1 MIKGIHHVG
10 LTLADARETAQFYA
24 DAAQFVALNADT
36 LHIPV
41 GNNVIEIEG
50 ASWLQAPNAYLRLLE
65 PLMSCIS
72 EAPRKD
78 RREVA
83 EAGIVHV
90 CLQSVSIE
98 DLYQKFER
106 AGANFHAPPVDLGT
120 GFLYSYA
127 RDNENNVVELEGVPP
142 VWEDTTP
149 WVAHVSFSSAD
160 IDRLADFYAKVFG
173 QTAIKSPR
181 FGPSRRMDLVS
192 GMVNTEFR
200 AAWIPAG
207 NMQIEVIQYFVP
219 PTLANNAERNL
230 GDVGYSYVCFEVD
243 DMSASIAHLH
253 SLGATQSA
261 ALAKLTEP
269 NRYFCADPDGNILLL
284 LSLGTAERE
293 FAISKLPDATVVNRM
308 AAALDARKARLQE
321 QKAKP

>member
-10 LTLADARETAQFYA
+10 LTLANACEAAQFYQ
-24 DAAQFVALNADT
+24 DAAAFQPLNAKT
-36 LHIPV
+36 LHLPV
-41 GNNVIEIEG
+41 GNSAIEIEG
-50 ASWLQAPNAYLRLLE
+50 ASWLQTPNAYLRLLE
-65 PLMSCIS
+65 PSVP
-72 EAPRKD
+72 EVPRKD

-90 CLQSVSIE
+90 CLQSPSIE
-98 DLYQKFER
+98 DLYQKFKR
-106 AGANFHAPPVDLGT
+106 AGAHFHAPPVDLGT

-173 QTAIKSPR
+173 QTASKSPR

-200 AAWIPAG
+200 AAWILAG

-219 PTLANNAERNL
+219 PTEVATKSRAL
-230 GDVGYSYVCFEVD
+230 GDIGYSYVCFEVD
-243 DMSASIAHLH
+243 DMSAAIAHLL

-261 ALAKLTEP
+261 ALAKMSEAS
-269 NRYFCADPDGNILLL
+269 RYFCFDPDGNILLL
-284 LSLGTAERE
+284 LSLDQAEHE
-293 FAISKLPDATVVNRM
+293 FAISKLPDAMVVARM
-308 AAALDARKARLQE
+308 TAARDALLKK
-321 QKAKP
+321 QKAN